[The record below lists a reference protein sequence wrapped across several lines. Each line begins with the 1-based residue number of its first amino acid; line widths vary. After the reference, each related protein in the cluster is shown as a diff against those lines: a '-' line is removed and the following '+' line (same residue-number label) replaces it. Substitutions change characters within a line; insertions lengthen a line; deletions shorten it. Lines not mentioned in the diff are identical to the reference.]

1 MKKTIALTLIT
12 GLALGTTALAQ
23 GMGHG
28 GHHHFGQIFDRLD
41 TNGDGKIT
49 QDELKAAVQK
59 RFAEFDL
66 NKDGKVSEDEAK
78 QVAESK
84 LGERREKRAEW
95 LKEADKNGDGKWSK
109 DELPRMP
116 ERFFA
121 KLDTNKDGVLTRDEF
136 AAGRARF
143 DEHKGEFFERFFER
157 ADANKDG
164 VIDANEALQVAQKR
178 FERADTNKDGV
189 VERDEAKAM
198 RMHHRPWGEHASHR
212 GQGAQTGQPSSD
224 KT

>member
-12 GLALGTTALAQ
+12 GLALGTTAFAQ
-23 GMGHG
+23 GMGGHHG
-28 GHHHFGQIFDRLD
+28 HHFGQIFDRLD

-49 QDELKAAVQK
+49 QDELKASVQK
-59 RFAEFDL
+59 RFADFDL
-66 NKDGKVSEDEAK
+66 NKDGKITEDEAK

-84 LGERREKRAEW
+84 LGEHREKRDEW

-121 KLDTNKDGVLTRDEF
+121 KLDTNNDNVLTKDEL

-143 DEHKGEFFERFFER
+143 DEHKGEFFGHFFER

-164 VIDANEALQVAQKR
+164 AIDPNEALQLAQKR
-178 FERADTNKDGV
+178 FERADANKDGV

-198 RMHHRPWGEHASHR
+198 RMQHHWGAEHANHR
-212 GQGAQTGQPSSD
+212 GQGAQATKPTSD